1 MNDEIKP
8 KDGAELLD
16 ELERGESSWMGALAV
31 NTVQMKQALSTPFI
45 FVMAVNPEDGSFQ
58 ISTQSERPDVADV
71 IAVEFGKIWQEKI
84 VPLAN
89 AQASRIVRPDGRPFM
104 TVSKPDVTGKKRK
117 RAPRKGGH
125 HG

>member
-1 MNDEIKP
+1 MNDEMQS
-8 KDGAELLD
+8 KDGAELLED
-16 ELERGESSWMGALAV
+16 LERGENSWMGALAV
-31 NTVQMKQALSTPFI
+31 NTVQMKQALATPFI

-104 TVSKPDVTGKKRK
+104 TVPKPDVTGKKK
-117 RAPRKGGH
+117 RPPRKKTSRK
-125 HG
+125 